1 MLVTAVVILL
11 IIVGL
16 SLLAER
22 LLERSFWAFLIVS
35 IVAGGLF
42 IMLVGAIKQVA
53 SSRRCHR

>member
-1 MLVTAVVILL
+1 MVATAVIILL

-53 SSRRCHR
+53 SQP